1 MIDLNNGYDSSIV
14 FNDGVAG
21 IVENVSLRAE
31 SKKEDDKEN
40 APNLKVIFV
49 DSKGGEVN
57 FGLWNIKADSQD
69 PDKDL
74 TNLGRT
80 AKHIFHTIFGATYV
94 IPPFKDDVE
103 LIAGLKKAIDANPTL
118 RYRVATNYGSESY
131 PSDYLRVKKFVPFM
145 ENMAVKKEDTK
156 LFMGKNDLLKKVTAD
171 DAPMASGKPATSWVS
186 ESAPEEGKEPF

>member
-21 IVENVSLRAE
+21 IVEGVSLRAE

-57 FGLWNIKADSQD
+57 FGLWNIKATSED

-80 AKHIFHTIFGATYV
+80 AKHIFHTIFGSTYV

-103 LIAGLKKAIDANPTL
+103 LIAGLKRAIDANPTL
-118 RYRVATNYGSESY
+118 RYRVVVNYGTESY

-145 ENMAVKKEDTK
+145 ENAAVKKEDSK
-156 LFMGKNDLLKKVTAD
+156 LSMGKSDLLKKVVAD
-171 DAPMASGKPATSWVS
+171 DAPMGASTAPTKSWVA
-186 ESAPEEGKEPF
+186 ESAPEEPVF